1 MNNDQ
6 IENFIKCEI
15 KDIAQFRV
23 CLESVKFPKSGH
35 IKNQF
40 NVSSFSFS

>member
-1 MNNDQ
+1 MGDN

-23 CLESVKFPKSGH
+23 CLESVKFPKSGSV
-35 IKNQF
+35 KNQF
-40 NVSSFSFS
+40 NVSLY

>member
-1 MNNDQ
+1 MGDN

-23 CLESVKFPKSGH
+23 CLESVKFPKSGSV
-35 IKNQF
+35 KN
-40 NVSSFSFS
+40 